1 MAGPLLI
8 GSFLPAPLSL
18 TKRTL
23 MHRPLLSSLFRYG
36 CLAFGALL
44 IPALPCLAQEAPL
57 SPAEHL
63 GRPVGTD
70 FELADWDQT
79 RSFHEQLAQHSSR
92 VLLRKLGSSAE
103 GRDFLE
109 IVISSETNLARLDEI
124 RSFNRILADPRGWN
138 ADSRRKAVENA
149 PVTLAVSCSMH
160 STEVA
165 GTELGMQFAWLLATS
180 EEEPWK
186 SARDKCVVVLFP
198 TLNPDGLDTVVHWYR
213 RIVGT
218 EFESSS
224 LLRLYQLYSGH
235 DNNRDWFMLTQPETR
250 LVTKELYKR
259 WFPQVYWD
267 VHQQGSSAERF
278 FVPPFRDPLNPNLDP
293 GIITG
298 IDLLGTRT
306 LYDLTTKGLTGI
318 STGVSYDMWWNGG
331 NRNVPVRHNVVGLLT
346 EAASCDLASPIF
358 LSREKL
364 RAPRGLVNY
373 APSNRFPAP
382 WPGGWW
388 RLGDIIRYELAFGES
403 LLGSLS
409 REPELWRANQ
419 LAASLR
425 TVEEGAGE
433 GVRGWILPQDTPD
446 PDAALRMVRILLDSG
461 LEVHRLTEPFRASG
475 RDFGAGTLIVR
486 RDQPYGAHLQD
497 LMELQRYPDGD
508 PPYDVAGWTLP
519 LLLGVR
525 RVEFFEAPPEAL
537 EPVRTQMEAEGS
549 FSGDPRL
556 AGVPRGWMSVAHS
569 HTWSHLASQLRGG
582 ESVSYLGAGER
593 GGLLVSGAQAANSD
607 EDPLVLDALPR
618 IGLYAPWSGFMPEGW
633 MRWLLD
639 TWAIPYVTV
648 RNEDLRA
655 GRLTEIV
662 DVLLFPG
669 NSAGQIDAGR
679 AQGTVMERYAGGLD
693 PEGAVAVEDFV
704 RGGGVLVACGA
715 SSTWAVDLLALP
727 LVDATAEGDD
737 FSCPGSIL
745 RGIPAMGFWTAGLE
759 PSQAVFF
766 SSSKAF
772 RPMTEEERTAAR
784 ISAAP
789 DLEFPLVYAPR
800 RTLLSGWIDHPEVI
814 AGRGAWVTAP
824 HGKGRVHLF
833 GFQPQYRGWSQQASG
848 LLMRA
853 LFLNGSH

>member
-1 MAGPLLI
+1 MFPIANLHSSSFFVLGLL
-8 GSFLPAPLSL
+8 AALSGD
-18 TKRTL
+18 
-23 MHRPLLSSLFRYG
+23 PQ
-36 CLAFGALL
+36 A
-44 IPALPCLAQEAPL
+44 LAQAAVLADGPK

-79 RSFHEQLAQHSSR
+79 RSFHEQLAQHSPH
-92 VLLRKLGSSAE
+92 VLLRKLGTTAE

-109 IVISSETNLARLDEI
+109 IVISSAENLARLDEI
-124 RSFNRILADPRGWN
+124 QQLNRILADPRGWN
-138 ADSRRKAVENA
+138 EDSRQRAVENA

-180 EEEPWK
+180 EAEPWK
-186 SARDKCVVVLFP
+186 SARDKCLVVLFP

-213 RIVGT
+213 RTVGT

-224 LLRLYQLYSGH
+224 LLRLYQLYTGH
-235 DNNRDWFMLTQPETR
+235 DNNRDWFMLTQPETQ
-250 LVTKELYKR
+250 LVTRELYKR
-259 WFPQVYWD
+259 WFPQIYWD
-267 VHQQGSSAERF
+267 VHQQGSNRERF
-278 FVPPFRDPLNPNLDP
+278 FVPPFRDPLNPNLDA

-306 LYDLTTKGLTGI
+306 LFDLTNKGLTGI

-346 EAASCDLASPIF
+346 EAASCDLATPIF
-358 LSREKL
+358 LPRQELS
-364 RAPRGLVNY
+364 APRGLGAYV
-373 APSNRFPAP
+373 PSNRFPAP

-388 RLGDIIRYELAFGES
+388 RLADIIRYELAFGES

-409 REPELWRANQ
+409 REPGLWRRNQ

-425 TVEEGAGE
+425 TIEEGVGE
-433 GVRGWILPQDTPD
+433 GVRGWILPGNTPD
-446 PDAALRMVRILLDSG
+446 PDAALRLVSILLDSG
-461 LEVHRLTEPFRASG
+461 LEVHRTTEPFHASG
-475 RDFGAGTLIVR
+475 REFPAGTLLVR

-497 LMELQRYPDGD
+497 LMQLQRYPEGD

-525 RVEFFEAPPEAL
+525 RVEFFEDAPDNLELVKTQVEA
-537 EPVRTQMEAEGS
+537 QGA

-556 AGVPRGWMSVAHS
+556 AGIPRGWMSVSHS
-569 HTWSHLASQLRGG
+569 HTWSHLAAQLKAGDT
-582 ESVSYLGAGER
+582 VSYLGAGDR
-593 GGLLVSGAQAANSD
+593 GGLLVPGGQSANTD
-607 EDPLVLDALPR
+607 EEPLVLNRMPR

-633 MRWLLD
+633 MRWLFD
-639 TWAIPYVTV
+639 AWAIPFVTV

-655 GRLTEIV
+655 GRVAEMI
-662 DVLLFPG
+662 DVLVLPG
-669 NSAGQIDAGR
+669 NRARQIDGGR
-679 AQGTVMERYAGGLD
+679 AQGTVMERYVGGLD
-693 PEGAVAVEDFV
+693 PEGAAAVEEFV

-715 SSTWAVDLLALP
+715 SSGWALDLLALP
-727 LVDATAEGDD
+727 LVDVTREETD

-745 RGIPAMGFWTAGLE
+745 RGIPATSFWTAGLE

-766 SSSKAF
+766 SSSSAF
-772 RPMTEEERTAAR
+772 RLMTEEERKEAR
-784 ISAAP
+784 IAEAG
-789 DLEFPLVYAPR
+789 DLEMPLVYAPR
-800 RTLLSGWIDHPEVI
+800 RTLLSGWVEHPEVV
-814 AGRGAWVTAP
+814 AGRGAWVTASY
-824 HGKGRVHLF
+824 GKGRVHLF
-833 GFQPQYRGWSQQASG
+833 GFQPHYRGWSQQASG

-853 LFLNGSH
+853 MFLNREH

>member
-1 MAGPLLI
+1 MPHSNRSRRSHSWILALLVALIGAQVSFAQDSPAGPGL
-8 GSFLPAPLSL
+8 
-18 TKRTL
+18 K
-23 MHRPLLSSLFRYG
+23 
-36 CLAFGALL
+36 
-44 IPALPCLAQEAPL
+44 

-79 RSFHEQLAQHSSR
+79 RSFHQQLAEHSSH
-92 VLLRKLGSSAE
+92 VLVSNLGTTAE

-109 IVISSETNLARLDEI
+109 IVISSEENLARLDEI
-124 RSFNRILADPRGWN
+124 RNLNHILADPRGWN
-138 ADSRRKAVENA
+138 AETHRKAVENA

-165 GTELGMQFAWLLATS
+165 GTEFGMQFAWLLATS

-198 TLNPDGLDTVVHWYR
+198 TLNPDGLDTVVDWYR
-213 RIVGT
+213 RCVGT

-250 LVTKELYKR
+250 IVTRELYKR

-267 VHQQGSSAERF
+267 VHQQGSTRERF
-278 FVPPFRDPLNPNLDP
+278 FVPPFRDPLNPNLDA

-306 LYDLTTKGLTGI
+306 LFDMTAKGLTGI

-346 EAASCDLASPIF
+346 EAASCNLASPIF
-358 LSREKL
+358 LPRDQL
-364 RAPRGLVNY
+364 RAPRGLGGYV
-373 APSNRFPAP
+373 PSNRFPAP

-409 REPELWRANQ
+409 REPEVWRAGQ

-433 GVRGWILPQDTPD
+433 GVRGWIFPQDTPD
-446 PDAALRMVRILLDSG
+446 PDAALRLVRILLDSG
-461 LEVHRLTEPFRASG
+461 LEVHRTTEPFTASG
-475 RDFGAGTLIVR
+475 RVFPPGTLLAR

-497 LMELQRYPDGD
+497 LMQVQRYPEGD

-525 RVEFFEAPPEAL
+525 RVEFFEAAPDSL
-537 EPVRTQMEAEGS
+537 ELVRTQVEAAGA

-556 AGVPRGWMSVAHS
+556 AGIPRGWMSSAHS
-569 HTWSHLASQLRGG
+569 LTWSYLAAQLKGG
-582 ESVSYLGAGER
+582 ETVSFLGAGDR
-593 GGLLVSGAQAANSD
+593 AGLIVPGSQAANAD
-607 EDPLVLDALPR
+607 EDPLVLRDLPR
-618 IGLYAPWSGFMPEGW
+618 IGLYAPWSGFKPEGW

-648 RNEDLRA
+648 RNEDLR
-655 GRLTEIV
+655 GGQVSEMV
-662 DVLLFPG
+662 DVLLLPG
-669 NSAGQIDAGR
+669 NRAGQIDAGR
-679 AQGTVMERYAGGLD
+679 AEGTVMERYAGGLD
-693 PEGAVAVEDFV
+693 PEGAVAVEEFV

-715 SSTWAVDLLALP
+715 SSAWARDLLALP
-727 LVDATAEGDD
+727 LVDVTQEEGD

-745 RGIPAMGFWTAGLE
+745 RAVPNESFWTAGLE

-766 SSSKAF
+766 SSSAAF
-772 RPMTEEERTAAR
+772 RLMTGEEREAAR
-784 ISAAP
+784 IPEARQ
-789 DLEFPLVYAPR
+789 LEMPLSYAPR
-800 RTLLSGWIDHPEVI
+800 RTLLSGWVENPGVI

-824 HGKGRVHLF
+824 YGEGRVHLF

-848 LLMRA
+848 MLMRA
-853 LFLNGSH
+853 LFLNGAH